1 MPRSAPCKNRSCA
14 IVRPEIRSVVCARW
28 PPVRVVGLSS
38 RQCSLPASRPSA
50 AICSI
55 SNFFSS
61 ASTSMSTLA
70 LAPRTGS
77 RLRVSVSVFS
87 MVSTLSPP
95 SGLNARHNFLIVDE
109 LLDAHPNQAGI
120 LGRHFR
126 RVHRPVGLDP
136 LRIRGDLL
144 FGLGDHLFQRR
155 VLLLARLELLPLELQ
170 QLETLLFHA
179 ELQLVGPLAGVLE
192 PLLVELERVGVGLDA
207 DLDRATRLV
216 GVDVVQRRVGR

>member
-1 MPRSAPCKNRSCA
+1 M
-14 IVRPEIRSVVCARW
+14 VRPEMRTVVCARW
-28 PPVRVVGLSS
+28 PPVKVVGLSS

-87 MVSTLSPP
+87 MVSTVSPP
-95 SGLNARHNFLIVDE
+95 SELNARHNFLIVDE

-120 LGRHFR
+120 LGGHCR
-126 RVHRPVGLDP
+126 RVHGPVGLDP
-136 LRIRGDLL
+136 LRIRRDLL
-144 FGLGDHLFQRR
+144 FGLGDHLLQRR
-155 VLLLARLELLPLELQ
+155 ILLLAGLELLPLELQ
-170 QLETLLFHA
+170 QLETLLLHA
-179 ELQLVGPLAGVLE
+179 ELQLAGALARVLE
-192 PLLVELERVGVGLDA
+192 PLLVQLQRVGVGLDA
-207 DLDRATRLV
+207 DLDRAARLV
-216 GVDVVQRRVGR
+216 GVDV

>member
-1 MPRSAPCKNRSCA
+1 MPRSAPCKKRSCA
-14 IVRPEIRSVVCARW
+14 IVRPEISRVVCARC
-28 PPVRVVGLSS
+28 PPVKVVGLSS
-38 RQCSLPASRPSA
+38 RQCSLPASRPRA

-87 MVSTLSPP
+87 VVSTVIPP

-126 RVHRPVGLDP
+126 GIDWP
-136 LRIRGDLL
+136 LRLELL
-144 FGLGDHLFQRR
+144 RIGGALFLGLVDHLLERR
-155 VLLLARLELLPLELQ
+155 VLLLAGLELLPLEF
-170 QLETLLFHA
+170 E
-179 ELQLVGPLAGVLE
+179 
-192 PLLVELERVGVGLDA
+192 
-207 DLDRATRLV
+207 
-216 GVDVVQRRVGR
+216 